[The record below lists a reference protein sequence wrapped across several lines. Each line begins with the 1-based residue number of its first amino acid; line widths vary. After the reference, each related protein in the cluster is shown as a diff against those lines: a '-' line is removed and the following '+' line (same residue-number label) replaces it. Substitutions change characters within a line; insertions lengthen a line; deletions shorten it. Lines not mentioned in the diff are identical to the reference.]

1 MWAFT
6 PNFLNF
12 RINFIAFPY
21 PDGPPAPESA
31 FCAMLDIP
39 EVLFP
44 QMDISH
50 LPHVSVVPSPRD
62 LLHRLLPPPR
72 PPPRL
77 PLCLH
82 GRCDQTRRKG
92 KPEASAI
99 KQYEK

>member
-1 MWAFT
+1 
-6 PNFLNF
+6 
-12 RINFIAFPY
+12 
-21 PDGPPAPESA
+21 
-31 FCAMLDIP
+31 MLDIP

-44 QMDISH
+44 QMDIFH

-82 GRCDQTRRKG
+82 GRCCEDSYQSLNKVIYM
-92 KPEASAI
+92 P
-99 KQYEK
+99 